1 MLRPLRALAYGVL
14 DLCYP
19 PSCLA
24 CLRPAGGMPL
34 PLCTACLRDVPRA
47 ELGLLRGQVEAL
59 PVDLPFET
67 LFALWS
73 FDAGGA
79 VQRVQHALKY
89 GNRPTY
95 GRALGRQIAA
105 GWQSDGLPSPDVLVP
120 VPLHRT
126 RYLER
131 GYNQSAWLAA
141 GLAEALGVPCC
152 TTALRRPHATAT
164 QTTLSRSDRWANL
177 QDAFAVVDPTAVTG
191 RRVLLVD
198 DILTTGATAAAAAH
212 ALLRAGAAAVDVAAL
227 AATAT

>member
-1 MLRPLRALAYGVL
+1 MLRTLAHGLL

-34 PLCTACLRDVPRA
+34 PLCMACLRDVPRA
-47 ELGLLRGQVEAL
+47 EPALLRDQVAAL
-59 PVDLPFET
+59 PVALPFES

-79 VQRVQHALKY
+79 VQRMQHALKY

-95 GRALGRQIAA
+95 GRALGRQVAD
-105 GWQSDGLPSPDVLVP
+105 GWKAEGLPRPDVLVP
-120 VPLHRT
+120 IPLHRR

-141 GLAEALGVPCC
+141 GMAEGLGVSCLG
-152 TTALRRPHATAT
+152 TALRRPHATAT
-164 QTTLSRSDRWANL
+164 QTTLSRSNRWANL
-177 QDAFAVVDPTAVTG
+177 KDAFTVTNPAALNG

-198 DILTTGATAAAAAH
+198 DILTTGATVTAAARV
-212 ALLRAGAAAVDVAAL
+212 LQDAGAAAVDVATL